1 MHNGKAINEEMHT
14 TCLHCGSVFRITA
27 DQLDMADGQVR
38 CSQCHQVFNALLTLE
53 SVVDQD
59 QPLQQAQEPTA
70 AEAMADLLELKDDT
84 ARARLAAGDERKVT
98 LNEAM
103 YGDESASPSAF
114 RQILWIAAIVT
125 LLVISVV
132 QAVYYQRYQLIASSQ
147 YQQQIL
153 SLCQLLPC
161 DQTRFS
167 SLAQVELTE
176 RNVYTHPTRDDALMI
191 TGSFINRAD
200 FSQPIP
206 SLLISLSDIQG
217 NLIANRLFKPQEY
230 LTDKSLQRMPPNKA
244 VTFRLEILDPGN
256 AALTYEFEFVK

>member
-14 TCLHCGSVFRITA
+14 TCLHCGSVFRITT

-59 QPLQQAQEPTA
+59 QPLQQAHEPTA

-84 ARARLAAGDERKVT
+84 ARARLAGDERKVT

-114 RQILWIAAIVT
+114 RQIMWIAAIVT

-132 QAVYYQRYQLIASSQ
+132 QAVYYQRYQLIEDPR
-147 YQQQIL
+147 YQRANT
-153 SLCQLLPC
+153 SN
-161 DQTRFS
+161 RFS
-167 SLAQVELTE
+167 VFASCYPVT
-176 RNVYTHPTRDDALMI
+176 
-191 TGSFINRAD
+191 
-200 FSQPIP
+200 
-206 SLLISLSDIQG
+206 
-217 NLIANRLFKPQEY
+217 KPV
-230 LTDKSLQRMPPNKA
+230 SA
-244 VTFRLEILDPGN
+244 VWSRSN
-256 AALTYEFEFVK
+256 